1 MSNSAP
7 RRRTSRLAVLPAL
20 ASARLTVSV
29 SALALC
35 AMAST
40 APAVAQEAEP
50 TLPEIEV
57 VAPPEADLAAAPK
70 PAKKPAAKKPK
81 AAAKKPAPDP
91 ALEPDVLP
99 PEDADA
105 LAAGGAAGGPTGPGA
120 DVPGMP
126 GTGTTGIDG
135 YTARGTSTAT
145 KTNTPLIDI
154 PQSITVVTKKQA
166 EDRGSF
172 TVGEV
177 LRYVPGIAVAQGEGH
192 RDQITIR
199 GQNTTADFFVDGV
212 RDDIEYFR
220 DIYNVEAIEVL
231 KGPAAMIFGRGGGG
245 GVVNRV
251 TKKAD
256 GERIREATVTLGSFE
271 RARTTID
278 VGDKISPDAAF
289 RLNAMYEDSESFRD
303 FFELERYGINPTMA
317 FRLSDQTKVSMSYEY
332 FSDER
337 TTDRGVPSLNGR
349 PFRGPI
355 ESFYGNPDESQS
367 DFAGHTATATIEH
380 RTDFGLNL
388 RNHSFYA
395 NYEKFYSNVYAAS
408 PVNDPAA
415 GPGNYL
421 IEGYSMGTD
430 RETFVNQTDAT
441 YRWDMGNGIRH
452 TLLAGTEISFQDTT
466 LPRDRV
472 VFDPEGD
479 GIGAFPYNNSAG
491 CVTAN
496 GFNCRRLIVPVAN
509 PTDFTPLE
517 FANVER
523 RWATDVA
530 TYSGYI
536 QDQLEITDYFE
547 IIAGLR
553 FDRFDVSAVNSTNP
567 ASVVNLDRVDDV
579 WSHRVGAVFKPTDK
593 ASVYIA
599 TSTSFLP
606 GVGDQF
612 INLAPQA
619 GVTVANLEPE
629 EFQNNEI
636 GFKWEV
642 APRLFFTGAIF
653 ELERSNQ
660 IVTAGPAIG
669 EQVGLTRTRG
679 GELALTGYITDE
691 WQISAGWGHQ
701 IARIVEAGSN
711 VGNEVPFVPNNIYSL
726 WNRYQFLPWLGAGL
740 GIIHQDSS
748 FAEANNNVELPSF
761 TRVDAA
767 FFFDINENWAAQI
780 NVENVLDEEYFASA
794 HNNNN
799 ISPGAPRQAFV
810 TVRAR
815 F

>member
-1 MSNSAP
+1 M
-7 RRRTSRLAVLPAL
+7 
-20 ASARLTVSV
+20 
-29 SALALC
+29 SALLATGA
-35 AMAST
+35 AMPAT
-40 APAVAQEAEP
+40 AQDAAGSDPV
-50 TLPEIEV
+50 LPEIEV
-57 VAPPEADLAAAPK
+57 ITPKEEPAAAPAPAAPK
-70 PAKKPAAKKPK
+70 PAAKASAAKKKPK
-81 AAAKKPAPDP
+81 VQATAPQPQAVPEPVGPDEFEPVADTGDSFGATGAGSAA
-91 ALEPDVLP
+91 
-99 PEDADA
+99 
-105 LAAGGAAGGPTGPGA
+105 PG
-120 DVPGMP
+120 VP

-135 YTARGTSTAT
+135 YIATGTSTAT
-145 KTNTPLIDI
+145 KTNTPIKDI
-154 PQSITVVTKKQA
+154 PQAITVVTKEQA
-166 EDRGSF
+166 EDRGSQ
-172 TVGEV
+172 TVGDV

-199 GQNTTADFFVDGV
+199 GQQTTADFFVDGV

-251 TKKAD
+251 TKKAN
-256 GERIREATVTLGSFE
+256 GERIRQATVSTGSFE

-289 RLNAMYEDSESFRD
+289 RLNAMYENSENFRD
-303 FFELERYGINPTMA
+303 FFELERYGINPTLA
-317 FRLSDQTKVSMSYEY
+317 FRISDQTKVSMSYEY
-332 FSDER
+332 YSDER

-349 PFRGPI
+349 PFRGHI
-355 ESFYGNPDESQS
+355 ESFYGNPDASQS

-408 PVNDPAA
+408 AVNDPAA

-421 IEGYSMGTD
+421 IEGYAMGTD

-452 TLLAGTEISFQDTT
+452 TLLAGTEVSFQDTT

-472 VFDPEGD
+472 VFDPAGD
-479 GIGAFPYNNSAG
+479 GIGVFPYDNDPG
-491 CVTAN
+491 CVFAN
-496 GFNCRRLIVPVAN
+496 DFNCRRLIVPVAN
-509 PTDFTPLE
+509 PTSFTDLA

-523 RWATDVA
+523 RWATDVQ
-530 TYSGYI
+530 TYSAYI
-536 QDQLEITDYFE
+536 QDQIEITDYFE
-547 IIAGLR
+547 IIGGLR

-567 ASVVNLDRVDDV
+567 ASVINLDRVDDV
-579 WSHRVGAVFKPTDK
+579 WSHRVGAVFKPTET

-612 INLAPQA
+612 INLAPQS
-619 GVTVANLEPE
+619 GVTIANLEPE
-629 EFQNNEI
+629 EFQNHEI

-642 APRLFFTGAIF
+642 APRLFLTGAMF

-660 IVTAGPAIG
+660 VVPTSATTA
-669 EQVGLTRTRG
+669 EQIGLTRTRG
-679 GELALTGYITDE
+679 GELALTGYVTDE

-701 IARIVEAGSN
+701 NARVIDAGTDVKVE
-711 VGNEVPFVPNNIYSL
+711 GNEFPFVPNNVYSL
-726 WNRYQFLPWLGAGL
+726 WNRYQFLPWFGAGL

-748 FAEANNNVELPSF
+748 FASLDNAVELPSF

-767 FFFDINENWAAQI
+767 FYFDFNENWAAQI
-780 NVENVLDEEYFASA
+780 NVENVFDEEYFASA

-799 ISPGAPRQAFV
+799 ISPGAPRAAYV
-810 TVRAR
+810 TVKAK

>member
-1 MSNSAP
+1 
-7 RRRTSRLAVLPAL
+7 
-20 ASARLTVSV
+20 
-29 SALALC
+29 
-35 AMAST
+35 
-40 APAVAQEAEP
+40 
-50 TLPEIEV
+50 
-57 VAPPEADLAAAPK
+57 
-70 PAKKPAAKKPK
+70 
-81 AAAKKPAPDP
+81 
-91 ALEPDVLP
+91 
-99 PEDADA
+99 
-105 LAAGGAAGGPTGPGA
+105 
-120 DVPGMP
+120 
-126 GTGTTGIDG
+126 
-135 YTARGTSTAT
+135 
-145 KTNTPLIDI
+145 
-154 PQSITVVTKKQA
+154 
-166 EDRGSF
+166 
-172 TVGEV
+172 
-177 LRYVPGIAVAQGEGH
+177 
-192 RDQITIR
+192 
-199 GQNTTADFFVDGV
+199 
-212 RDDIEYFR
+212 
-220 DIYNVEAIEVL
+220 
-231 KGPAAMIFGRGGGG
+231 MIFGRGGGG

-251 TKKAD
+251 TKKAN
-256 GERIREATVTLGSFE
+256 GERIREVTATAGSFE

-289 RLNAMYEDSESFRD
+289 RLNAMYENSENFRD
-303 FFELERYGINPTMA
+303 FFELERYGINPTLA
-317 FRLSDQTKVSMSYEY
+317 FRVSDQTKISMSYEY
-332 FSDER
+332 FNDGR

-367 DFAGHTATATIEH
+367 EFAGHTATATIEH
-380 RTDFGLNL
+380 RTDYGLNL

-408 PVNDPAA
+408 PVNPITDT
-415 GPGNYL
+415 YQ

-430 RETFVNQTDAT
+430 RESFINQTDAT

-466 LPRDRV
+466 LPRNRA
-472 VFDPEGD
+472 VFDLASP
-479 GIGAFPYNNSAG
+479 A
-491 CVTAN
+491 CVVTAFSPC
-496 GFNCRRLIVPVAN
+496 GRLRVPVAN
-509 PTDFTPLE
+509 PTDFTALA
-517 FANVER
+517 FSNVQR
-523 RWATDVA
+523 RWATEVD

-536 QDQLEITDYFE
+536 QDQLEITKYFE
-547 IIAGLR
+547 IIGCLR

-567 ASVVNLDRVDDV
+567 ANVINLDRVDDV
-579 WSHRVGAVFKPTDK
+579 WSHRVGAVFKPTET

-612 INLAPQA
+612 INLDNQA
-619 GVTVANLEPE
+619 GVTVTNLEPE

-660 IVTAGPAIG
+660 IVPTGAGIA
-669 EQVGLTRTRG
+669 EQVGLTRTRA
-679 GELALTGYITDE
+679 GELSLTGYVTDE

-701 IARIVEAGSN
+701 IARVVDAGTN
-711 VGNEVPFVPNNIYSL
+711 IATEGNEVPFVPNNIYSL
-726 WNRYQFLPWLGAGL
+726 WNRYQFTPLFGAGL

-748 FAEANNNVELPSF
+748 FASLDNAVELPSF

-767 FFFDINENWAAQI
+767 FFFDFNENWQAQV
-780 NVENVLDEEYFASA
+780 NVENIFDEEYFASA

>member
-1 MSNSAP
+1 
-7 RRRTSRLAVLPAL
+7 
-20 ASARLTVSV
+20 
-29 SALALC
+29 
-35 AMAST
+35 
-40 APAVAQEAEP
+40 
-50 TLPEIEV
+50 
-57 VAPPEADLAAAPK
+57 
-70 PAKKPAAKKPK
+70 
-81 AAAKKPAPDP
+81 
-91 ALEPDVLP
+91 
-99 PEDADA
+99 
-105 LAAGGAAGGPTGPGA
+105 
-120 DVPGMP
+120 
-126 GTGTTGIDG
+126 
-135 YTARGTSTAT
+135 
-145 KTNTPLIDI
+145 
-154 PQSITVVTKKQA
+154 
-166 EDRGSF
+166 
-172 TVGEV
+172 
-177 LRYVPGIAVAQGEGH
+177 
-192 RDQITIR
+192 
-199 GQNTTADFFVDGV
+199 
-212 RDDIEYFR
+212 
-220 DIYNVEAIEVL
+220 
-231 KGPAAMIFGRGGGG
+231 
-245 GVVNRV
+245 
-251 TKKAD
+251 
-256 GERIREATVTLGSFE
+256 
-271 RARTTID
+271 
-278 VGDKISPDAAF
+278 
-289 RLNAMYEDSESFRD
+289 
-303 FFELERYGINPTMA
+303 
-317 FRLSDQTKVSMSYEY
+317 MSYEY

-395 NYEKFYSNVYAAS
+395 NYEKFYSNVYAATAVD
-408 PVNDPAA
+408 PVTDT
-415 GPGNYL
+415 YQ

-452 TLLAGTEISFQDTT
+452 TLLAGTEISFQDTV

-472 VFDPEGD
+472 VFDPTDD
-479 GIGAFPYNNSAG
+479 GRCRTGNGIPAPG
-491 CVTAN
+491 C
-496 GFNCRRLIVPVAN
+496 GRLVVPVAN

-517 FANVER
+517 FSNIQR
-523 RWATDVA
+523 RWATDVS

-553 FDRFDVSAVNSTNP
+553 FDRFDVSAVNSTSQVNP
-567 ASVVNLDRVDDV
+567 PINLERVDDV
-579 WSHRVGAVFKPTDK
+579 WSHRVGAVFKPTDT

-612 INLAPQA
+612 INLDNQG
-619 GVTVANLEPE
+619 GVTVDNLVPE

-636 GFKWEV
+636 GFKWEIV
-642 APRLFFTGAIF
+642 PRLFFTGAIF
-653 ELERSNQ
+653 QLDRSNQ
-660 IVTAGPAIG
+660 VIPTGPQAG
-669 EQVGLTRTRG
+669 EQVGLTRTKG
-679 GELALTGYITDE
+679 GELALTGYVTDE

-701 IARIVEAGSN
+701 IARVVEGTQPFCPGGGSPPCAN
-711 VGNEVPFVPNNIYSL
+711 FNPGNIGNELPFVPNNIFSL
-726 WNRYQFLPWLGAGL
+726 WNRYQFLPWFGAGL

-748 FAEANNNVELPSF
+748 FASLDNAVELPSF

-780 NVENVLDEEYFASA
+780 NVENILDEEYFASA

>member
-1 MSNSAP
+1 
-7 RRRTSRLAVLPAL
+7 
-20 ASARLTVSV
+20 
-29 SALALC
+29 
-35 AMAST
+35 MACT
-40 APAVAQEAEP
+40 APAAAQEAEP

-57 VAPPEADLAAAPK
+57 VAPPEADPAAAPK

-81 AAAKKPAPDP
+81 AAAKKPAPAP
-91 ALEPDVLP
+91 APEPDVLP

-220 DIYNVEAIEVL
+220 DIYNVETIEVL

-245 GVVNRV
+245 GVINRV

-289 RLNAMYEDSESFRD
+289 RINAMYEDSESFRD

-337 TTDRGVPSLNGR
+337 TTDRGVPSVSGTPGR

-408 PVNDPAA
+408 AVNAPAA

-452 TLLAGTEISFQDTT
+452 TLLAGTEISFQDTV

-472 VFDPEGD
+472 VFDPTD
-479 GIGAFPYNNSAG
+479 DTRCI
-491 CVTAN
+491 N
-496 GFNCRRLIVPVAN
+496 GNGNACGRLIVPVAA
-509 PTDFTPLE
+509 PTDFTDLAFSNP
-517 FANVER
+517 ER
-523 RWATDVA
+523 RWATDVS

-553 FDRFDVSAVNSTNP
+553 FDRFDVSAVNSTPTVLPPLGPPVELN
-567 ASVVNLDRVDDV
+567 RVDDV
-579 WSHRVGAVFKPTDK
+579 WSHRVGAVFKPTDT

-612 INLAPQA
+612 INLGNQGG
-619 GVTVANLEPE
+619 GVTADNLVPE

-636 GFKWEV
+636 GFKWEI

-653 ELERSNQ
+653 QLDRSNQ
-660 IVTAGPAIG
+660 VIPTGPQAG
-669 EQVGLTRTRG
+669 EQVGLTRTKG
-679 GELALTGYITDE
+679 GELALTGYVTDQ

-701 IARIVEAGSN
+701 IARVVEGTQPFCPGAGTPPTCAGFN
-711 VGNEVPFVPNNIYSL
+711 PGNIGNELPFVPNNIYSL
-726 WNRYQFLPWLGAGL
+726 WNRYQFLPWFGAGL

-748 FAEANNNVELPSF
+748 FASLDNAVELPSF

-780 NVENVLDEEYFASA
+780 NVENILDEEYFASA

>member
-1 MSNSAP
+1 
-7 RRRTSRLAVLPAL
+7 
-20 ASARLTVSV
+20 V

-35 AMAST
+35 AMACA

-57 VAPPEADLAAAPK
+57 VAPPEADPAAAPK

-81 AAAKKPAPDP
+81 TAAKKPAPAP
-91 ALEPDVLP
+91 APEPDVVP

-126 GTGTTGIDG
+126 GTFTTGIDG

-154 PQSITVVTKKQA
+154 PQSITVVTKQQA

-256 GERIREATVTLGSFE
+256 GERIREATVTFGSFE

-289 RLNAMYEDSESFRD
+289 RLNAMYEDSENFRD

-337 TTDRGVPSLNGR
+337 TTDRGVPSVIGTPGR

-415 GPGNYL
+415 GAGNYL

-441 YRWDMGNGIRH
+441 YRWDMGSGIRH
-452 TLLAGTEISFQDTT
+452 TLLAGTEFSFQDTT

-472 VFDPEGD
+472 IFDPEGD
-479 GIGAFPYNNSAG
+479 GLVGPDVG
-491 CVTAN
+491 CVTS
-496 GFNCRRLIVPVAN
+496 GGIICRRLVVPVAN
-509 PTDFTPLE
+509 PTDFTSLA
-517 FANVER
+517 FASVER
-523 RWATDVA
+523 RWATDVQ

-579 WSHRVGAVFKPTDK
+579 WSHRVGAVFKPTDT

-619 GVTVANLEPE
+619 GVTVDNLKPE

-660 IVTAGPAIG
+660 IITAGPAIG

-711 VGNEVPFVPNNIYSL
+711 VGNELPFVPNNIYSL

-748 FAEANNNVELPSF
+748 FAEANNAVELPSF

-767 FFFDINENWAAQI
+767 FFFDINENWAAQVNI
-780 NVENVLDEEYFASA
+780 ENVLDEEYFASA